1 MTRIG
6 ASLVTPSD
14 VNEHEMRS
22 NFLQD
27 AKNLDC
33 IRVFAHSKVFSLSVA
48 CLARNARER
57 SGSTAED
64 AVSTAVKHVEKI
76 L

>member
-1 MTRIG
+1 MTQIG

-14 VNEHEMRS
+14 VNEREMRGS
-22 NFLQD
+22 FLQD

-33 IRVFAHSKVFSLSVA
+33 IRVFAHSKVFSLSFAWLA
-48 CLARNARER
+48 CNARER
-57 SGSTAED
+57 SRSTTVD
-64 AVSTAVKHVEKI
+64 AVSTAIKHVEKI